1 MFSKNVFKKSKV
13 GTLIAFLSTFT
24 LLASFSV
31 IESKAVSTY
40 YVRTLF
46 DEGSFGMISQVI
58 TDKNEGKDWIERDQ
72 GVDFSAIADYRK
84 VYKGGGDNKT
94 PGSSLIANIVTNDP
108 TTVEETYAEI
118 KSSSDKNMGLVFS
131 FPGLVQ
137 GIDDS
142 IKYTALSSD
151 MARAELVSNT
161 LTKGINDALAFIKTY
176 SGKEHISG
184 EGLRHIVAQLARI
197 TAQFEN
203 GGGSGTFNTGKTG
216 GSKGFSVFQVT
227 GANQRINGSKAKV
240 GDELIPVNN
249 LRYTDYVAISTTN
262 SQGEIVYGYY
272 PWRMSK
278 GYHSD
283 QELAPLVGA
292 EYTKVASSKEN
303 RYITWGQMA
312 IQAGANADLRGTDIA
327 DSATGVATLIGQG
340 LGADLTGAI
349 VSVRSMLNLAPI
361 QELILNMGARASTH
375 HYGAM
380 TMDMYN
386 TAKTVYVLVFSIS
399 LLFLSVL
406 VVRMIHQKM
415 ISTTNIIAK
424 TSLMEGLQDVVFI
437 GVMLAI
443 FPSIFELL
451 LEVNY
456 WIVKTFSY
464 SSSYLQAYGI
474 TSSKV
479 LATESLAGFMV
490 SSMFLSIDVYINMT
504 YLTRSIILA
513 FLFAISPIM
522 TVSYAWGP
530 MQKKLYFSYMREL
543 VGNIFMQSFHA
554 VTMTFFAGYNTTNM
568 SAMEAI
574 VSTYCFIPVTQMF
587 KQFVIGNQ
595 GFAESIGGKL
605 AGQLTNT
612 ASGLHKSGVAMK
624 QSQEMMDLQA
634 KNAKNLSIAGF
645 GAQAV
650 SIGADLAGSM
660 AHNSVMGKEIG
671 SNLGVGASKGAGVSK
686 GASSFSSSPSGSNLK
701 GAVASAGVNLLG
713 AGLGGLATGA
723 TEKANKAELGKMQM
737 EHSMQNIGAGLAQAG
752 MGLGISSYDAGSGN
766 SMIGAG
772 MNSVQQ
778 GARDYGAGESNAG
791 AGGTYS
797 AWSKGIDVA
806 SVVGSR
812 TVGSTLRNT
821 MDNQKHID
829 RENMR
834 LSDMQYQ
841 QRMKEQSRGL
851 DVEGV
856 DGTGALNNTA
866 NYIGMKSANGQAFSE
881 SYPAPIAKIEPHVN
895 NTDSSTIVL
904 NPANLKN
911 ASSEDAL
918 ANLGKAFEK
927 YQDANAP
934 EVKQAWE
941 KASRE
946 YGVSNTIAPS
956 MTDDGKI
963 AIVMNRVSAKGFEVD
978 ASGRTYTLSE
988 SLNNQ

>member
-1 MFSKNVFKKSKV
+1 
-13 GTLIAFLSTFT
+13 
-24 LLASFSV
+24 
-31 IESKAVSTY
+31 
-40 YVRTLF
+40 
-46 DEGSFGMISQVI
+46 
-58 TDKNEGKDWIERDQ
+58 
-72 GVDFSAIADYRK
+72 
-84 VYKGGGDNKT
+84 
-94 PGSSLIANIVTNDP
+94 
-108 TTVEETYAEI
+108 
-118 KSSSDKNMGLVFS
+118 
-131 FPGLVQ
+131 
-137 GIDDS
+137 
-142 IKYTALSSD
+142 
-151 MARAELVSNT
+151 
-161 LTKGINDALAFIKTY
+161 
-176 SGKEHISG
+176 
-184 EGLRHIVAQLARI
+184 
-197 TAQFEN
+197 
-203 GGGSGTFNTGKTG
+203 
-216 GSKGFSVFQVT
+216 
-227 GANQRINGSKAKV
+227 
-240 GDELIPVNN
+240 
-249 LRYTDYVAISTTN
+249 
-262 SQGEIVYGYY
+262 
-272 PWRMSK
+272 MSK

-292 EYTKVASSKEN
+292 EYTDVARSKEN

-415 ISTTNIIAK
+415 
-424 TSLMEGLQDVVFI
+424 
-437 GVMLAI
+437 I

-612 ASGLHKSGVAMK
+612 ASGIHKSGLAMK
-624 QSQEMMDLQA
+624 QSQEIMDLQA
-634 KNAKNLSIAGF
+634 KNAKNLSMANF
-645 GAQAV
+645 GAQVA
-650 SIGADLAGSM
+650 SIGADVGSSLLHNNTMNQEIGAKNLGANATKSATKGSNGLSSLSSSSNMKGAMKGVGVSLAG
-660 AHNSVMGKEIG
+660 A
-671 SNLGVGASKGAGVSK
+671 GVGA
-686 GASSFSSSPSGSNLK
+686 
-701 GAVASAGVNLLG
+701 
-713 AGLGGLATGA
+713 LATGL
-723 TEKANKAELGKMQM
+723 TEKANKTELGKMQM

-752 MGLGISSYDAGSGN
+752 IGLGISSYDTGSGN
-766 SMIGAG
+766 SMISAG
-772 MNSVQQ
+772 MGSVQQ
-778 GARDYGAGESNAG
+778 GAKEYGAGESNAG

-797 AWSKGIDVA
+797 AWSKGVDVA
-806 SVVGSR
+806 SVIGGR
-812 TVGSTLRNT
+812 TVGSTLHNT
-821 MDNQKHID
+821 MNNKRDID

-911 ASSEDAL
+911 ASSDDAL
-918 ANLGKAFEK
+918 ANLGKAFAFK
-927 YQDANAP
+927 YR
-934 EVKQAWE
+934 KL
-941 KASRE
+941 
-946 YGVSNTIAPS
+946 
-956 MTDDGKI
+956 
-963 AIVMNRVSAKGFEVD
+963 NRRIIQIIIWVV
-978 ASGRTYTLSE
+978 
-988 SLNNQ
+988 